1 MSVGWRKLFNVK
13 IREGYGE
20 SIISSFRLFLRNA
33 ATRLAYLCDCCPCDE
48 KWWSVVMLC
57 PCTDCFVY
65 NSAGLGDDVGFP
77 ETYPSSGAPH
87 PQAGRMMWDDE
98 SPRRIVK
105 AFEIREN
112 AWPGTDACIYGFCGQ
127 YISAIKYYLVSHAD
141 FDASVSIDL
150 ILNGTTIKTIGPI
163 SVGANEEYGWIG
175 RSALY
180 ENDESDAGTLESD
193 VWYINANVNS
203 GMNVLDLK
211 ILYDGGD
218 PDHQLVKTIRTGIR
232 IYLSE
237 SPNMREVFVLPWALD
252 HATCNIPIID
262 DVTIMAYIHPLKG
275 PFDTKADAE
284 YVLNAWSTMINAR
297 AAKCECQPSGCN
309 IRYTLGYQFAVYDS
323 YLGLWRLEGYGGK
336 GDPHGSWGCD
346 NAYIEY
352 SVALGTDI
360 LLRKVSADGTVSYVA
375 DGQSHATGVLAPC
388 ESITAYSTSEPDFDL
403 DPNDSAFL
411 KKWGFGGDHG
421 YRDWPSDDC
430 PFCENPND
438 PKAPA
443 HCIYSND
450 EWDAIPNS
458 SAELEEL
465 LGGE

>member
-13 IREGYGE
+13 DGE

-48 KWWSVVMLC
+48 KRWSVVMLC
-57 PCTDCFVY
+57 PCTTCGVFD
-65 NSAGLGDDVGFP
+65 SAGLGYDVGFP

-87 PQAGRMMWDDE
+87 PESGKRMWDDE

-105 AFEIREN
+105 AFEIQEN
-112 AWPGTDACIYGFCGQ
+112 AWPGTDACISGVRGQ

-180 ENDESDAGTLESD
+180 ENDYSWAGAEESD

-203 GMNVLDLK
+203 GLNVLDLK

-237 SPNMREVFVLPWALD
+237 SPNMRDVLVLPSAFD
-252 HATCNIPIID
+252 NATCNIPIID
-262 DVTIMAYIHPLKG
+262 DVTIMAYVHTLKG
-275 PFDTKADAE
+275 PFNTKADAE
-284 YVLNAWSTMINAR
+284 YVRDTWSDMINAR

-309 IRYTLGYQFAVYDS
+309 MRFTLGYGFATYDS
-323 YLGLWRLEGYGGK
+323 DLGLWRLEGYGGV

-346 NAYIEY
+346 TAYIEY
-352 SVALGTDI
+352 SVGKGTDI
-360 LLRKVSADGTVSYVA
+360 LLLKVSADGTESYA
-375 DGQSHATGVLAPC
+375 AETGVLAPC
-388 ESITAYSTSEPDFDL
+388 ERITAYSTSEPDFSL
-403 DPNDSAFL
+403 DPNSDDFL
-411 KKWGFGGDHG
+411 ERWGFDGDHG
-421 YRDWPSDDC
+421 YRDPPSNDC

-438 PKAPA
+438 PEAPA

>member
-13 IREGYGE
+13 NGE

-57 PCTDCFVY
+57 PCTDCGVFD
-65 NSAGLGDDVGFP
+65 SAGLGDEVGFP

-87 PQAGRMMWDDE
+87 PESGKRMWDDE

-105 AFEIREN
+105 AIKIQEN
-112 AWPGTDACIYGFCGQ
+112 VWPGTDACISGVHGQ

-163 SVGANEEYGWIG
+163 FVGANEEYGWIG
-175 RSALY
+175 RSVLY
-180 ENDESDAGTLESD
+180 EGDYSWAGAEESD

-203 GMNVLDLK
+203 GLNVLDLK

-237 SPNMREVFVLPWALD
+237 SPNMRDVLVLPSAFD
-252 HATCNIPIID
+252 NATCNIPIID
-262 DVTIMAYIHPLKG
+262 DVTIMARVHTLKG
-275 PFDTKADAE
+275 PFNTKADAE
-284 YVLNAWSTMINAR
+284 YVRDTWSDMINAR
-297 AAKCECQPSGCN
+297 AAKCECQPSGCD
-309 IRYTLGYQFAVYDS
+309 IGHTLGYQMATYDS
-323 YLGLWRLEGYGGK
+323 DLGLWKLEGYGGV
-336 GDPHGSWGCD
+336 GDPWGTWGCD
-346 NAYIEY
+346 TAYIEY
-352 SVALGTDI
+352 SVGKGTDV
-360 LLRKVSADGTVSYVA
+360 LLLKVSADGTESYA
-375 DGQSHATGVLAPC
+375 AETGVLAPC
-388 ESITAYSTSEPDFDL
+388 ERITAYSMSEPDFDL
-403 DPNDSAFL
+403 DPNSDDFL
-411 KKWGFGGDHG
+411 EKWGFGGDHG
-421 YRDWPSDDC
+421 YRDWPSNDC
-430 PFCENPND
+430 PFCEDPND
-438 PKAPA
+438 PEAPA

>member
-13 IREGYGE
+13 DGE

-48 KWWSVVMLC
+48 KRWSVVMLC
-57 PCTDCFVY
+57 PCTTCGVFD
-65 NSAGLGDDVGFP
+65 SAGLGYDVGFP

-87 PQAGRMMWDDE
+87 PESGKRMWDDE

-105 AFEIREN
+105 AFEIQEN
-112 AWPGTDACIYGFCGQ
+112 AWPGTDACISGVRGQ

-180 ENDESDAGTLESD
+180 ENDYSWAGAEESD

-203 GMNVLDLK
+203 GLNVLDLK

-237 SPNMREVFVLPWALD
+237 SPNMRDVLVLPSAFD
-252 HATCNIPIID
+252 NATCNIPIID
-262 DVTIMAYIHPLKG
+262 DVTIMAYVHTLKG
-275 PFDTKADAE
+275 PFNTKADAE
-284 YVLNAWSTMINAR
+284 YVRDTWSDMINAR

-309 IRYTLGYQFAVYDS
+309 MRFTLGYGFATYDS
-323 YLGLWRLEGYGGK
+323 DLGLWRLEGYGGV

-346 NAYIEY
+346 TAYIEY
-352 SVALGTDI
+352 SVALGTEI
-360 LLRKVSADGTVSYVA
+360 WLIKTSADGTESYA
-375 DGQSHATGVLAPC
+375 AETGVLAPC
-388 ESITAYSTSEPDFDL
+388 ERITAYSTSEPDFSL
-403 DPNDSAFL
+403 DPNSDDFL
-411 KKWGFGGDHG
+411 EKWGFGGDHG
-421 YRDWPSDDC
+421 YRDWPSNDC

-438 PKAPA
+438 PEAPA

>member
-13 IREGYGE
+13 NGE

-48 KWWSVVMLC
+48 KRWSVVMLC
-57 PCTDCFVY
+57 PCSDCGVFD
-65 NSAGLGDDVGFP
+65 SAALGNDAVFP

-87 PQAGRMMWDDE
+87 PESGKRMWDDE
-98 SPRRIVK
+98 SPRRIVRAIK
-105 AFEIREN
+105 IQEN
-112 AWPGTDACIYGFCGQ
+112 VWPGTDACISGVHGQ

-180 ENDESDAGTLESD
+180 ENDYSWAGAEESD

-203 GMNVLDLK
+203 GLNVLDLK
-211 ILYDGGD
+211 ITYDGGD

-232 IYLSE
+232 IYLLE
-237 SPNMREVFVLPWALD
+237 SPNMRDVLVLPSALD
-252 HATCNIPIID
+252 HATCDIPIID

-275 PFDTKADAE
+275 PFNTKADAE
-284 YVLNAWSTMINAR
+284 YVRDAWSTMINAR
-297 AAKCECQPSGCN
+297 AAKCECQPSGCD
-309 IRYTLGYQFAVYDS
+309 IGHTLGHQMATYDS
-323 YLGLWRLEGYGGK
+323 DLGLWQLDGYGGV
-336 GDPHGSWGCD
+336 GDPWGSWGCD
-346 NAYIEY
+346 TAYIEY
-352 SVALGTDI
+352 SVGKGSDV
-360 LLRKVSADGTVSYVA
+360 LLRKVSADGTVSYA
-375 DGQSHATGVLAPC
+375 AEAGVLAPC
-388 ESITAYSTSEPDFDL
+388 ERITAYSMSEPDYSL
-403 DPNDSAFL
+403 DPNDPDFL
-411 KKWGFGGDHG
+411 EKWGMSGEHG
-421 YRDWPSDDC
+421 YRDWPSNDC

-438 PKAPA
+438 PEAPA
-443 HCIYSND
+443 HCIYSDD
-450 EWDAIPNS
+450 EWNAIPNS